1 MSQFSFQRRAWIGAA
16 ALAPVLLAS
25 VGAAKAQA
33 PEPTPE
39 TVHFAT
45 YENDSFF
52 DTDRFYTNGVQLSVK
67 SSRDQRGEFAKRIT
81 ERACSWLGCADSML
95 LTSQANYG
103 QLMYTPSDITIA
115 APQPDDR
122 PWAGLL
128 YVEQAYVLLSPDR
141 RTLTTLSAQAGV
153 TGAPS
158 MAEEAQKLIHK
169 LRDRPRPAGWH
180 NQIGGS
186 LALTASVERRTA
198 LEGLSADLPGDVQ
211 LNTAGYWR
219 LAAGNTTTYAAGG
232 LAVVIGKDLPAVS
245 PPPPGI
251 GNKLAGQSLG
261 ANTCMLKWL
270 QCTAFGTVETRL
282 VGRNL
287 FLDGRLFRDDPSV
300 RRRNFVTDLIVGTRI
315 DFPNTRTASH
325 GPWFI
330 QFKVTRRSREFRS
343 SIPVPRHRMAA
354 ITLGTEF

>member
-1 MSQFSFQRRAWIGAA
+1 MSLFSFHARSCLGAA
-16 ALAPVLLAS
+16 ALAPLLLAVS
-25 VGAAKAQA
+25 AATKAQA
-33 PEPTPE
+33 PAPTQE

-52 DTDRFYTNGVQLSVK
+52 DTDRFYTNGVQLSTK
-67 SSRDQRGEFAKRIT
+67 RSRDQRGNFARALT
-81 ERACSWLGCADSML
+81 ERACGWFGCADSTL
-95 LTSQANYG
+95 LTSQTNYG
-103 QLMYTPSDITIA
+103 QLMYTPSNITIA
-115 APQPDDR
+115 APQPEDR

-128 YVEQAYVLLSPDR
+128 YVEHSYALLSPGH
-141 RTLTTLSAQAGV
+141 RTLTMLSAQVGV
-153 TGAPS
+153 TGPAS

-169 LRDRPRPAGWH
+169 IIDRPRPAGWQ

-186 LALTASVERRTA
+186 LAVMASVERRTA
-198 LEGLSADLPGDVQ
+198 LDGLSFGLPGDVH

-219 LAAGNTTTYAAGG
+219 LAAGNTMTYAAGG

-251 GNKLAGQSLG
+251 GNKLAKQSFG
-261 ANTCMLKWL
+261 TTTCMLKWL
-270 QCTAFGTVETRL
+270 QCTAFGAVETRL
-282 VGRNL
+282 MGRNI
-287 FLDGRLFRDDPSV
+287 FLDGRVFRDDPSV
-300 RRRNFVTDLIVGTRI
+300 KRRKFVTDLIVGTRI
-315 DFPNTRTASH
+315 DFPDTRTASH